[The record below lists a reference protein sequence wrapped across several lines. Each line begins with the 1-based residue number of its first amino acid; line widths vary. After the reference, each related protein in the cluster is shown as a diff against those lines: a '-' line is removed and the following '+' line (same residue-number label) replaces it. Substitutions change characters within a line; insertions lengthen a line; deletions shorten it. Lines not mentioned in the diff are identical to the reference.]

1 MAQDPRSN
9 LDLRPPVWIGHV
21 TLVTPEV
28 EKTSDFLVRLGMRP
42 IEQHENV
49 AIFELRGGTH
59 LVLLQSEDAKGG
71 PAGFD
76 LMVDD
81 IDATRTRFREQ
92 GIAMSDLQENE
103 IHRSFTVTSPAGHEI
118 CFNSSHVSDL
128 PV

>member
-1 MAQDPRSN
+1 MAQAPSSNPDPR
-9 LDLRPPVWIGHV
+9 PAVWIGHV
-21 TLVTPEV
+21 TLSTPEI
-28 EKTSDFLVRLGMRP
+28 EKTSDFLVRIGMRP
-42 IEQHENV
+42 IEQLENV

-59 LVLLQSEDAKGG
+59 LVLLQSDDAKAA

-81 IDATRTRFREQ
+81 IDATRNRFREQ